1 MSGQRRGGIISL
13 QINGEVQDAKGSFT
27 VGLARTKREGIAG
40 ADRMHG
46 YKESPVVQFIEGA
59 ITDRGTLDLD
69 ALVHFKDGT
78 VTLESASGKVY
89 VARNAYYAGDGTLST
104 EEGEIPVRFEGEIE
118 EVR

>member
-1 MSGQRRGGIISL
+1 MSGQRRGGLISL
-13 QINGEVQDAKGSFT
+13 QLNGVIHDAKGNFT
-27 VGLARTKREGIAG
+27 VGLARTKREGIVG
-40 ADRMHG
+40 ADGMHG

-59 ITDRGTLDLD
+59 VTDRGTLDVD
-69 ALVHFKDGT
+69 ALVNFKDGT

-89 VARNAYYAGDGTLST
+89 VARNAYYAGDGTLTT